1 MLIPSN
7 HGVNLFSS
15 LTRKITY
22 YAHRVSHQCDAEVGQ
37 CQVHQEVLAD
47 LIHGPR
53 RLGNNEDDDVSEGAQ
68 HERHAHKSA
77 VNDGQVEPRMP
88 QGRHIF
94 KGGVGVGCSIDVTC
108 VVMCLEDK

>member
-1 MLIPSN
+1 MRLEK
-7 HGVNLFSS
+7 LFSS
-15 LTRKITY
+15 KTCKITY

-47 LIHGPR
+47 LVHGPR
-53 RLGNNEDDDVSEGAQ
+53 RLGNHENDDVSEGAQ

-77 VNDGQVEPRMP
+77 VKDGQVEPRMP
-88 QGRHIF
+88 QGRYSC

-108 VVMCLEDK
+108 VVLCLEDK